1 VAATCPNCGKF
12 RGRGSVPWTIYA
24 GRVPG
29 KPRSD
34 RRERLLDAAFAMF
47 LDKGYEGTAIT
58 DIERSVGLKA
68 GTGGFYRHFRS
79 KEELLD
85 AAVAREVARC
95 MEDIAR
101 ERSRLCL
108 PDDPR
113 EQMVVAAGQV
123 LRDLRRFDGL
133 FRLMVAERDR
143 VPELRQVFANALV
156 SSEAVGPWVN
166 ESERLVTIAALLGYH
181 FFSYLTS
188 ALNAVVPEDDFV
200 HALVAMLPPGRPPGV
215 PPAMTPPGSGAS
227 VTAKKEPPAR
237 RSPRR
242 AKGTG

>member
-1 VAATCPNCGKF
+1 
-12 RGRGSVPWTIYA
+12 
-24 GRVPG
+24 
-29 KPRSD
+29 
-34 RRERLLDAAFAMF
+34 MF

-85 AAVAREVARC
+85 AAVAREVSRS

-101 ERSRLCL
+101 ERAGLCL

-113 EQMVVAAGQV
+113 EQMVVAAQQV

-156 SSEAVGPWVN
+156 SSEAVGPWVD

-181 FFSYLTS
+181 FFSDLTS
-188 ALNAVVPEDDFV
+188 ALHAGVPEDDFV
-200 HALVAMLPPGRPPGV
+200 QALVSMLPPGRPPGV
-215 PPAMTPPGSGAS
+215 PPATMPAASRAS
-227 VTAKKEPPAR
+227 VTAKMESAGRPTA
-237 RSPRR
+237 RR